1 MQNWP
6 TPQLTCSL
14 PKRSL
19 NKFVS
24 RCEGLFY
31 FTTVWKGRL
40 REFAVITSWRE
51 IRSNS
56 GRESCNSVCDPISYQ
71 DKEQG
76 KLFRTDKPADD
87 TTLPGYFYVCSRFKK
102 VWAWF
107 AVLIRESDHGGGGGG
122 GGALQGTVLTDLPM
136 FLNIT
141 LSLNARNAV
150 LSLKSP
156 RIFSRITEH
165 IKRTMDIVALFAP
178 LAHWILRQLIAN
190 GQFLNMDG

>member
-71 DKEQG
+71 DKKQG
-76 KLFRTDKPADD
+76 SSKEKLLRTDKPADE
-87 TTLPGYFYVCSRFKK
+87 TTLPGYFC
-102 VWAWF
+102 
-107 AVLIRESDHGGGGGG
+107 
-122 GGALQGTVLTDLPM
+122 
-136 FLNIT
+136 
-141 LSLNARNAV
+141 
-150 LSLKSP
+150 
-156 RIFSRITEH
+156 
-165 IKRTMDIVALFAP
+165 LFAFQES
-178 LAHWILRQLIAN
+178 LSMVCCFDTRVGSWGRGGEGGSTGDSSDRSADVLEYNSKLKC
-190 GQFLNMDG
+190 